1 MLAVILFLAPVEILA
16 FDTPADAMRSLWE
29 KKPRVVAFGEY
40 HEIKGAAQAKPAIT
54 HFTEEILASVPA
66 ASDVIVETWITTGN
80 CGATEKQVVQ
90 KVETETKRPETTETD
105 IVKLVRLA
113 KEKGHTPHILELT
126 CDEYKSIQKA
136 GGELDYVN
144 LLTVVTSQLTRKIE
158 SRLKLKRPSVIVYG
172 GALHNDVFPRKE
184 LASFSFAKK
193 ITKATGNK
201 YLEIDLYVPEY
212 IESDAEITKQDWYRQ
227 YKEQAAA
234 GKTLRIKRGDSSYIL
249 MFPRGN

>member
-1 MLAVILFLAPVEILA
+1 MLALLAFLAPIEIMS
-16 FDTPADAMRSLWE
+16 FDTPAEAMRDLWE
-29 KKPRVVAFGEY
+29 RRPRVVAFGEY
-40 HEIKGAAQAKPAIT
+40 HEIKGAAQAKPAIA
-54 HFTEEILASVPA
+54 HFTDEIMASVPA
-66 ASDVIVETWITTGN
+66 ASDVIVETWITKGN
-80 CGATEKQVVQ
+80 CGETEKQVVQ

-193 ITKATGNK
+193 IAKATANH
-201 YLEIDLYVPEY
+201 YLEVDLYVPEY
-212 IESDAEITKQDWYRQ
+212 IASDGEITKQAWYRQ
-227 YKEQAAA
+227 YKEQAQP
-234 GKTLRIKRGDSSYIL
+234 GKTTRVRRGDSSYIIL
-249 MFPRGN
+249 FPTGN